1 MWFNRKLGINCIE
14 SVNSFSKK
22 KWEGGVS
29 EGVDLSTANRGY
41 KLLSYF
47 K

>member
-1 MWFNRKLGINCIE
+1 MWFNRKLGINCIK

-29 EGVDLSTANRGY
+29 EGVDLGTANRDT
-41 KLLSYF
+41 KLLSAL